1 MPRLLT
7 LVSDQG
13 EGSSQKGGQTNLFS
27 RPTVKSTLSA
37 PRHRPID
44 KKKNTKTAERV
55 HGLMGVSVGDR
66 KERKESQT
74 EMEKKKRARDE
85 FAVPGHKR
93 S

>member
-1 MPRLLT
+1 
-7 LVSDQG
+7 
-13 EGSSQKGGQTNLFS
+13 
-27 RPTVKSTLSA
+27 
-37 PRHRPID
+37 
-44 KKKNTKTAERV
+44 
-55 HGLMGVSVGDR
+55 MGVSVGDT